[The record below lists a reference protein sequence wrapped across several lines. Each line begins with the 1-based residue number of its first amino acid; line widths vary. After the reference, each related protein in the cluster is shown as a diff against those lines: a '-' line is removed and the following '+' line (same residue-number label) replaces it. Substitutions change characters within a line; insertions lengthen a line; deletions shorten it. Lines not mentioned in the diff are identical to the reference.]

1 MLKILISAF
10 TNIGSNIACKIP
22 HEQGGFKKYLANC
35 NTVTS
40 KFGLQQLIN
49 EPTHHTRNSSSCND
63 LTYASQPNLVIE
75 SGIHS
80 SLHENCHHQIIYA
93 FYAF

>member
-1 MLKILISAF
+1 MLKILISTF

-49 EPTHHTRNSSSCND
+49 EPTHHTRNSPSCND
-63 LTYASQPNLVIE
+63 LTFASQANLVIE
-75 SGIHS
+75 SGVHS
-80 SLHENCHHQIIYA
+80 SLHENCHHQIIYV